1 MANIIIV
8 NGAPR
13 SGKDTFVNF
22 CLKEL
27 KGLGKSVSTV
37 DFVKEIAAMCGWDGT
52 KTLKNRE
59 FLSNLKDLLTEWG
72 DVPYKKI
79 AKEIA
84 LFDYALNQYDI
95 DGDRGFVFVMCREPQ
110 EIQKFVDRLGAK
122 TLCVR
127 REEAENSE
135 FSNHADAN
143 VLDYEYD
150 YYIDNNKNLAHLQN
164 AARVFLNYF

>member
-1 MANIIIV
+1 MANVIIV

-27 KGLGKSVSTV
+27 KGFGKSVSTV
-37 DFVKEIAAMCGWDGT
+37 DFVKEIAAKCGWDGT

-79 AKEIA
+79 EEEINS
-84 LFDYALNQYDI
+84 FDFSLEQYDI
-95 DGDRGFVFVMCREPQ
+95 DKDKGFVFVMCREPQ

-122 TLCVR
+122 TVCVR
-127 REEAENSE
+127 REEAEKAAV
-135 FSNHADAN
+135 SNHADAN
-143 VLDYEYD
+143 VLDYNYD
-150 YYIDNNKNLAHLQN
+150 CYINNNKDLAHLQN
-164 AARVFLNYF
+164 AARVFLNCF